1 MFPPQ
6 LSHFELNFCSQAPER
21 GQSDSRK
28 DKSCSLGHS
37 GKDLWKRR
45 WIRRINSGCES
56 PSKDLEMVIITD
68 KAGLVELA
76 HTGDA
81 EIGDGAGVCV
91 LPHCAVAFWCYHT
104 RHHATG
110 NHTPPHARL

>member
-1 MFPPQ
+1 M
-6 LSHFELNFCSQAPER
+6 SFCSQAPER

-37 GKDLWKRR
+37 GKDSWKRR

-56 PSKDLEMVIITD
+56 PSKDLEMVVITD

-81 EIGDGAGVCV
+81 EIGARAGVCV
-91 LPHCAVAFWCYHT
+91 CVCVSTLCRGVPALSHAPS
-104 RHHATG
+104 RH
-110 NHTPPHARL
+110 R